1 MELFKKK
8 EPYLRKEPLVG
19 EGADYHVY
27 DESKKER
34 IIWFL
39 MGFAAGAVVLYIF
52 YSNIF
57 ISLVVGAV
65 VGYFFIPIR
74 RKQVI
79 EKRKQKLTLQ
89 FRGLLEAL
97 ATSIGAGKNV
107 YDSFSSA
114 AYDLTVQYGE
124 DSDIVKEVKLI
135 SSGLVNNFQI
145 EDLLVNFADR
155 CEIVDVYNFANVFAT
170 CYKKGGDIKEVVRNS
185 SAIIGDKIEV
195 QMELET
201 MVAGQKSTQNIMLVM
216 PLIIIVMLRSMGGG
230 LVDLSS
236 AIGMISVTIA
246 IGIFVIAYFISK
258 KILDIKI

>member
-1 MELFKKK
+1 MDLFKKK
-8 EPYLRKEPLVG
+8 EPYERKQALVG
-19 EGADYHVY
+19 EGADYHIY
-27 DESKKER
+27 DENNKEKL
-34 IIWFL
+34 IWFL

-52 YSNIF
+52 YSCLF
-57 ISLVVGAV
+57 ISLIAGAGVGV
-65 VGYFFIPIR
+65 FFIPIR

-79 EKRKQKLTLQ
+79 AKRKQKLTLQ
-89 FRGLLEAL
+89 FRSLLEAL

-107 YDSFSSA
+107 YDSFSTA
-114 AYDLTVQYGE
+114 VYDLTVQYGE
-124 DSDIVKEVKLI
+124 DADIVNEVKLI
-135 SSGLVNNFQI
+135 SSGLINNFRI

-170 CYKKGGDIKEVVRNS
+170 CYKKGGDIKEVVKNS
-185 SAIIGDKIEV
+185 SSIIGDKIEV

-236 AIGMISVTIA
+236 PIGMISVTVA